1 MTDDAEL
8 QKQFTEDLLALER
21 SGAGMPFVFNPSE
34 AFSLLALL
42 QLALRHP
49 GIGSDA
55 KGTGAFGRALAE
67 NIQGRLCRTPA
78 MQEVARR
85 GWDTR
90 YDEKTGQAEKAA
102 AAEPVREPKA
112 EARPDPAKQGP
123 RRARK

>member
-1 MTDDAEL
+1 MDDAEL
-8 QKQFTEDLLALER
+8 EKQFAADVVALEQ
-21 SGAGMPFVFNPSE
+21 SGAGMPFTFRPSE
-34 AFSLLALL
+34 AWMLLSLL

-49 GIGSDA
+49 GVSSDT
-55 KGTGAFGRALAE
+55 KGVAEFGKALAK
-67 NIQGRLCRTPA
+67 NIEGRLCRTPA